1 MADDDAIVTL
11 YGGMSRD
18 EMLTNLLWWRSQAER
33 NVQPP
38 LTVAAL
44 QSRIAELEGRLARRW
59 LPIETCPMCQYVF
72 LWCDGF
78 CVIGYQ
84 FKRGKFT
91 EHHER
96 ERHEIFHVTRWMA
109 LPDGPSD

>member
-44 QSRIAELEGRLARRW
+44 QSRIAELEAVLRALA
-59 LPIETCPMCQYVF
+59 QAV
-72 LWCDGF
+72 
-78 CVIGYQ
+78 
-84 FKRGKFT
+84 
-91 EHHER
+91 R
-96 ERHEIFHVTRWMA
+96 EQDDAIDPSSKLMQA
-109 LPDGPSD
+109 LRDAESWI